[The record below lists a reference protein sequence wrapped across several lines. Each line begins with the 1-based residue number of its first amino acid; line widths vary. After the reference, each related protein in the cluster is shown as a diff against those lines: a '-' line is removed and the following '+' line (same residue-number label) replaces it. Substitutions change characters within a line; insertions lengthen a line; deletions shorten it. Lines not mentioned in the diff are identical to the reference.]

1 MTARSY
7 VVFNV
12 EQCTDL
18 EKLPPLNKSTRDIPT
33 NERAERIMAAMKND
47 GLGFTEHPHHAFY
60 SPGRD
65 EVSLPP
71 RESFKSV
78 EGYYGTALHEIG
90 HATGAAQR
98 LNREGI
104 TGAHRFGSEGY
115 AREELRAEIFS
126 AFMAVKT
133 GIPHDMTQH
142 QAYVQSSDFLI
153 PTGF

>member
-18 EKLPPLNKSTRDIPT
+18 EKIPPLNKPTRDIPT

-98 LNREGI
+98 QPGRDYG
-104 TGAHRFGSEGY
+104 
-115 AREELRAEIFS
+115 RAP
-126 AFMAVKT
+126 VRVGRLCQGRT
-133 GIPHDMTQH
+133 PGR
-142 QAYVQSSDFLI
+142 DFQCLH
-153 PTGF
+153 GG